1 MPFRFVHT
9 ADIHLDSPLRSL
21 AMRNPELAALIAGAT
36 RQALTAIVDLCL
48 EERVD
53 ALIIAGDLYDGDQ
66 TSMKTARFLAGQM
79 ERLHQGGIA
88 VYKVRGNHDAL
99 SKITQELILPPS
111 LKLFG
116 GRAEAVEIDAGGLP
130 IAIHGLS
137 YARPHA
143 PESLL
148 PKYARPRPGA
158 VNIGIMHTSLQGAA
172 GHDPY
177 APCALAELHDWGFD
191 YWALGHIHVR
201 AAYAGAATVVMPG
214 MPQGRDIG
222 EAGPKSVTLVTIGDD
237 RSIRLEVRM
246 TGVAQFETV
255 PVDLT
260 GAGSWPDAIDRIEKA
275 LAAVRETTQAPHLV
289 ARLRLTG
296 ETPLAWRL
304 RQGRDLLAAE
314 IEHRLA
320 GAGGIW
326 IDKIEI
332 AAQPLRSVAAAGGE
346 VDPLVELGALI
357 GGEIRQEAGIR
368 AAVEAL
374 VRDLRDDLPPDART
388 MFGQDEASFEA
399 FLDRLIGESGQD
411 IVARLAESGAEPR

>member
-116 GRAEAVEIDAGGLP
+116 GRAEAVEIDAGGVP

-137 YARPHA
+137 FARPHA

-177 APCALAELHDWGFD
+177 APCALAELQGWGFD

-201 AAYAGAATVVMPG
+201 AAYGGAATVVMPG

-222 EAGPKSVTLVTIGDD
+222 EAGSKSVTLVTIGDD
-237 RSIRLEVRM
+237 CSFRLEERM
-246 TGVAQFETV
+246 TSVAQFETV

-260 GAGSWPDAIDRIEKA
+260 GAASWPDAIDRIEQA
-275 LAAVRETTQAPHLV
+275 LAAVRGSTRAPHLV
-289 ARLRLTG
+289 ARLRLAG
-296 ETPLAWRL
+296 ETSLAWRL
-304 RQGRDLLAAE
+304 RHGRELLATE

-332 AAQPLRSVAAAGGE
+332 VAQPARSLAAAGSE
-346 VDPLVELGALI
+346 FDPLVELGALI

-374 VRDLRDDLPPDART
+374 VRDLRDDLPPDARS
-388 MFGQDEASFEA
+388 MFGQDEAAFEA

-411 IVARLAESGAEPR
+411 IVARLAECGAEPH